1 VWLKAKGDDF
11 LRAGD
16 VRSALNAYGAALDLD
31 PKMLPCL
38 ANRSV
43 CYLRCGEAAECRA
56 DCSAAIAIIAEE
68 ESQNAV
74 AAALIASAG
83 DGGAPDSNA
92 SSASSGGGGGGASKN
107 SSSTE
112 LGRYGSML
120 VKLLLRR
127 GAASCQLGQ
136 FTEALVDY
144 HDASAKFQHLSGQQA
159 SSFQGAVSV
168 ESIAADIL
176 RLKLLV
182 GADASKK
189 AGDALLAEGKP
200 QEALGQYTAALATV
214 PVHVGCLSNRAACRM
229 ALGDLAGCVEDCS
242 AAVYLLQADAAGA
255 GGAAG
260 AAGAGG
266 AGGDEQTRMMLAT
279 VLPPAGSTKRTSWV
293 VKTLLRRG
301 VALCRLQ
308 RLDEAAADYSAASAL
323 DPSNEAIQRDADSIR
338 KLRDDV
344 AAAAAATPVAS
355 MEGNE
360 GSAAPAKESEAVV
373 NEQ

>member
-43 CYLRCGEAAECRA
+43 CYLRCGEAAECRT

-242 AAVYLLQADAAGA
+242 AAVYLLQADA
-255 GGAAG
+255 GGT
-260 AAGAGG
+260 
-266 AGGDEQTRMMLAT
+266 GGDEQTRMMLAT
-279 VLPPAGSTKRTSWV
+279 VLPPAGSAKRTSWV

-308 RLDEAAADYSAASAL
+308 RLDEAATDYAAASAL

-338 KLRDDV
+338 KLRDDAA